1 MSKLYDHI
9 PVINCKINRKSE
21 WCQERYFLSEIVQVI
36 SNRDGT
42 PSAFIF
48 DDFIFEGKKGRRI
61 VNSRSITIS
70 DAMIVKIQWRFQ
82 KNGNNGETLTYMS
95 NDTLPNRCPVRAAI
109 RIRDRAIRLGVPPH
123 LPLAVFQN
131 NQGCSQYID
140 DFHVTHMLQSLV
152 RTIYNISKTDDLS
165 RFTCHSIRVGACV
178 LLH

>member
-95 NDTLPNRCPVRAAI
+95 NDTLPNRCPV
-109 RIRDRAIRLGVPPH
+109 
-123 LPLAVFQN
+123 
-131 NQGCSQYID
+131 
-140 DFHVTHMLQSLV
+140 
-152 RTIYNISKTDDLS
+152 
-165 RFTCHSIRVGACV
+165 
-178 LLH
+178 